1 MGVGSVATRLLADF
15 GAEVIK
21 VEDRTRIDTPRKLP
35 LYKGES
41 ARNFG
46 EEVVGADPDKGGL
59 FNNYCRNKLGVTINM
74 RSAEGRALAERLIAA
89 SSVVTENFAPGVME
103 RWGLTYER
111 LRELRPDVIYAR
123 MSGYGHSGPH
133 ASYRSYG
140 PVVQAVSGLSFS
152 SGLPGRE
159 PSGWGLSYMDNQAAF
174 YNSAAILMAIRHRM
188 LTGEGTEVDVSAV
201 ETGIGL
207 LGPVLLEVTVN
218 GRVTRGPDYPAG
230 NRLEHP
236 PAAPHGVYP
245 ASGEDR
251 WVAIAV
257 FSDEEWS
264 RFADAIGRPP
274 WTADER
280 FASQR
285 SRWENQDALD
295 EAVATWTSQRDRHAG
310 DRAPAGRA
318 AFRAGAVQ
326 NAQDLNETDPQ
337 LAHRRGLLP
346 AGSSGDR
353 RGPVRGRPGPV
364 STACHGQ
371 LAVGPAAGRGQRVR
385 VQRAARR
392 RRRRVRRA
400 RCHGDDLMTKATPYG
415 DLTVV
420 ELAGDPAGE
429 ALGKLLATMGADV
442 IKVEPPEGAPS
453 RRIGPAAAGARH
465 GDPDASLNFWFYN
478 VGKRSAVL
486 DYRTTDGMRQ
496 LRGLLHRADI
506 VITGWQP
513 AEWAEL
519 GIAPA
524 DLRAAAPG
532 LIVINLSPFGLDGPW
547 ADWPAPTWSAWHSAA
562 R

>member
-21 VEDRTRIDTPRKLP
+21 IEDRTRIDTPRKLP
-35 LYKGES
+35 LYRDED

-74 RSAEGRALAERLIAA
+74 RIPEGRRLAERLIAA

-111 LRELRPDVIYAR
+111 LRELRPDVVYAR
-123 MSGYGHSGPH
+123 MSGYGHSGPN

-140 PVVQAVSGLSFS
+140 PVVQAVSGLSFI

-159 PSGWGLSYMDNQAAF
+159 PSGWGLSHMDNQAAF

-188 LTGEGTEVDVSAV
+188 LTGEGTEIDVSAI
-201 ETGIGL
+201 ETGISL
-207 LGPVLLEVTVN
+207 LGPVMLEVTVN
-218 GRVTRGPDYPAG
+218 GRVTRGSRYPAG

-264 RFADAIGRPP
+264 RFADAIGRPA

-280 FASQR
+280 FASQQ

-295 EAVATWTSQRDRHAG
+295 EAVATWTSQRDRYEATKLLQEAG
-310 DRAPAGRA
+310 V
-318 AFRAGAVQ
+318 RAGAVQ

-337 LAHRRGLLP
+337 LAHRGVFFQM
-346 AGSSGDR
+346 DH
-353 RGPVRGRPGPV
+353 PVI
-364 STACHGQ
+364 
-371 LAVGPAAGRGQRVR
+371 
-385 VQRAARR
+385 
-392 RRRRVRRA
+392 
-400 RCHGDDLMTKATPYG
+400 
-415 DLTVV
+415 
-420 ELAGDPAGE
+420 GE
-429 ALGKLLATMGADV
+429 ARF
-442 IKVEPPEGAPS
+442 EGVP
-453 RRIGPAAAGARH
+453 IH
-465 GDPDASLNFWFYN
+465 F
-478 VGKRSAVL
+478 
-486 DYRTTDGMRQ
+486 DGMSADNWRS
-496 LRGLLHRADI
+496 GPLLGEDNEYVFKELLGVADD
-506 VITGWQP
+506 
-513 AEWAEL
+513 EFAEL
-519 GIAPA
+519 TASG
-524 DLRAAAPG
+524 
-532 LIVINLSPFGLDGPW
+532 VI
-547 ADWPAPTWSAWHSAA
+547 
-562 R
+562 

>member
-21 VEDRTRIDTPRKLP
+21 VEDRARIDTPRKLP
-35 LYKGES
+35 LYKDES

-74 RSAEGRALAERLIAA
+74 RSAEGRRLAERLIAA

-103 RWGLTYER
+103 RWGLTYKR

-140 PVVQAVSGLSFS
+140 PVVQAVSGLSS
-152 SGLPGRE
+152 ISGLPGRE

-188 LTGEGTEVDVSAV
+188 LTGEGTEIDVSAV
-201 ETGIGL
+201 ETGISL

-218 GRVTRGPDYPAG
+218 GRVTRGPGYPAG

-236 PAAPHGVYP
+236 SAAPHGIYP

-264 RFADAIGRPP
+264 RFADAIGRPA
-274 WTADER
+274 WTTDER

-295 EAVATWTSQRDRHAG
+295 ESIAAWTSQRDRYEVTKLLQDAG
-310 DRAPAGRA
+310 V
-318 AFRAGAVQ
+318 RAGAVQ

-337 LAHRRGLLP
+337 LAHRGVFFHMDHPVIGEARFEGVPVQFDGMSADNWRSGPLL
-346 AGSSGDR
+346 GEDNEHVFKELLG
-353 RGPVRGRPGPV
+353 V
-364 STACHGQ
+364 
-371 LAVGPAAGRGQRVR
+371 
-385 VQRAARR
+385 
-392 RRRRVRRA
+392 
-400 RCHGDDLMTKATPYG
+400 GDDEFA
-415 DLTVV
+415 
-420 ELAGDPAGE
+420 EL
-429 ALGKLLATMGADV
+429 
-442 IKVEPPEGAPS
+442 
-453 RRIGPAAAGARH
+453 AAAG
-465 GDPDASLNFWFYN
+465 
-478 VGKRSAVL
+478 
-486 DYRTTDGMRQ
+486 
-496 LRGLLHRADI
+496 
-506 VITGWQP
+506 VI
-513 AEWAEL
+513 
-519 GIAPA
+519 
-524 DLRAAAPG
+524 
-532 LIVINLSPFGLDGPW
+532 
-547 ADWPAPTWSAWHSAA
+547 
-562 R
+562 